1 MSTDTEAEAA
11 TVTVSSPAFG
21 SETHS
26 AAQYLVDA
34 AWKMRNGYT
43 PGGSTVTDAVARL
56 CEDVA
61 AQIDPTARTTYEG
74 RYPAGSDRAH
84 SIDIYE
90 LTADMREA
98 LPAQYHQPYYDDL
111 GSPASWLCKVC
122 WDADAATVTAWPCT
136 AARLDGVAVAKAA
149 GLEYSR

>member
-1 MSTDTEAEAA
+1 MTADRP
-11 TVTVSSPAFG
+11 TVTVPTPTFG
-21 SETHS
+21 TEKDH
-26 AAQYLVDA
+26 AAQFLVDA
-34 AWKMRNGYT
+34 AWKLRNGYA
-43 PGGSTVTDAVARL
+43 PGGSTVTGAVARL

-74 RYPAGSDRAH
+74 RYPAESDRAH
-84 SIDIYE
+84 SIDINE

-98 LPAQYHQPYYDDL
+98 LPAQYHQPYFDDL

-136 AARLDGVAVAKAA
+136 AARLGGVAVAKAA